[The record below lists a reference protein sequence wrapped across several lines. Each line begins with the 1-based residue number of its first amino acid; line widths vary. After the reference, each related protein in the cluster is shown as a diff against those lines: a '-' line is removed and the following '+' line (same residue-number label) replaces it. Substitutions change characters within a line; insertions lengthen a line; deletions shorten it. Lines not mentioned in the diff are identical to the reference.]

1 MHCIYWNLIH
11 FNAVFRLTNRQP
23 KKPMKL
29 NLTEETKENIRAR
42 AKAHINSTDPS
53 PDHWDSI
60 ETPDG
65 FVDFNIWQDDEYRG
79 GEWIVT
85 CYDTYCS
92 TDDGCVHTDTSTFK
106 RISL

>member
-1 MHCIYWNLIH
+1 
-11 FNAVFRLTNRQP
+11 
-23 KKPMKL
+23 MKL
-29 NLTEETKENIRAR
+29 NLTDDIKENIRVR

-53 PDHWDSI
+53 TDPSTDHWDSI

-92 TDDGCVHTDTSTFK
+92 TDDGYLCTDTSTFK
-106 RISL
+106 RIAL

>member
-1 MHCIYWNLIH
+1 
-11 FNAVFRLTNRQP
+11 
-23 KKPMKL
+23 MKL
-29 NLTEETKENIRAR
+29 NLTDDIKENIRVR

-53 PDHWDSI
+53 TDHWDSI

-65 FVDFNIWQDDEYRG
+65 FVDFNIWQDDDYKN

-92 TDDGCVHTDTSTFK
+92 TDDGYLCTDTSTDNPINK
-106 RISL
+106 ERDNNDNTDKT

>member
-1 MHCIYWNLIH
+1 
-11 FNAVFRLTNRQP
+11 
-23 KKPMKL
+23 MKL
-29 NLTEETKENIRAR
+29 NLTEEIKENIRVR

-53 PDHWDSI
+53 TDHWDSI

-65 FVDFNIWQDDEYRG
+65 FVDFNIWQDDNYRG

-106 RISL
+106 RLAL